1 MGDGESLMTY
11 IGHAK
16 TLRAEIAGAGHPV
29 GEDTAVMHALAGLP
43 SAFKTVTTALLAAG
57 VSLQWDQLLRAL
69 LPVEMEQKKAAQ
81 SDAGEPSV
89 ACSVYNPAGS
99 RGRRGSLAL
108 GAPADKKLFCWCC
121 NKPGHRRHECRKLAA
136 DKKRCGGG
144 GGDRGQ

>member
-1 MGDGESLMTY
+1 MTRDLATLRMGDGESLMTY
-11 IGHAK
+11 IGRAK

-43 SAFKTVTTALLAAG
+43 SAYKTVTTALLAAG

-89 ACSVYNPAGS
+89 AVAFTALPAVVAGV
-99 RGRRGSLAL
+99 
-108 GAPADKKLFCWCC
+108 APW
-121 NKPGHRRHECRKLAA
+121 H
-136 DKKRCGGG
+136 
-144 GGDRGQ
+144 